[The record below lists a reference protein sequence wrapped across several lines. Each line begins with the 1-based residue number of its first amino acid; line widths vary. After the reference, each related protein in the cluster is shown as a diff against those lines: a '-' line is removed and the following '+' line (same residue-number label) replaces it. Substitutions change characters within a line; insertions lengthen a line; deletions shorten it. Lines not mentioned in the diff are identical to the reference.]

1 MTRQN
6 TEKKRTLSRLLVV
19 LAALALLSFC
29 FLGTTFGRY
38 TTGATGSGTGNVA
51 LWDIAITGA
60 GVGGDAS
67 ATLTTSKISPDITND
82 FSATSNNRVQ
92 NSGKILIAT
101 ITNNSDV
108 AADVSVALSST
119 TFELRGTYG
128 DGINAENW
136 TTGAG
141 ATQWQVEQV
150 LTVKLYWDDTE
161 RFTDGGEATGTMQLA
176 AKEGETT
183 ESVYIFAEITWTSM
197 DKYYANENVANAID
211 TWIGENV
218 TDIVC
223 NFSYTATQASELP
236 AGN

>member
-38 TTGATGSGTGNVA
+38 TTGANGTGTGNVA
-51 LWDIAITGA
+51 LWEISITGDA
-60 GVGGDAS
+60 VGATSTALDA
-67 ATLTTSKISPDITND
+67 TMISPDITNA

-119 TFELRGTYG
+119 TFRLRGTYG

-136 TTGAG
+136 TTGAAD

-150 LTVKLYWDDTE
+150 LTVKLYWDNTE
-161 RFTDGGEATGTMQLA
+161 TFTDGGEATGTMQLA
-176 AKEGETT
+176 AKEGEK
-183 ESVYIFAEITWTSM
+183 SVYIFAEITWTSM
-197 DKYYANENVANAID
+197 DAYYANENVANAID

>member
-51 LWDIAITGA
+51 LWDIAITGDA
-60 GVGGDAS
+60 VG
-67 ATLTTSKISPDITND
+67 TTSTALDATMISPDIDNA
-82 FSATSNNRVQ
+82 FSATANNRVQ

-101 ITNNSDV
+101 ITNNSNV
-108 AADVSVALSST
+108 AADVSVALTST
-119 TFELRGTYG
+119 TFTLSGSYG
-128 DGINAENW
+128 NGINAENW
-136 TTGAG
+136 TTGAD

-150 LTVKLYWDDTE
+150 LTVKLYWDDTKK
-161 RFTDGGEATGTMQLA
+161 FTDGGEATGTMQLA

-197 DKYYANENVANAID
+197 DTYYANENVANAID